1 MYQIGICDDEKG
13 TCASLEDMLEA
24 YGKKRGLLLDI
35 SIWYSGESLC
45 SFLKQGQRPDLLF
58 LDIELI
64 STDGIQVGR
73 FIREE
78 LADMETMIVYISSK
92 SSYAMNLFR
101 IQPLDFLIKPVGMA
115 AVEDVMERWITI
127 CERKNQTFCYRIKGY
142 HFRVPYHSILYFYSQ
157 NKKVTIVLK
166 DEEVMFYGKLKE
178 IAALAPLNFIMI
190 HQSFL
195 INLDYVAECSY
206 EIVKMMNGSR
216 LNISQPYRKKVRE
229 EIMRNKWEKMR

>member
-1 MYQIGICDDEKG
+1 M
-13 TCASLEDMLEA
+13 
-24 YGKKRGLLLDI
+24 
-35 SIWYSGESLC
+35 
-45 SFLKQGQRPDLLF
+45 
-58 LDIELI
+58 
-64 STDGIQVGR
+64 
-73 FIREE
+73 
-78 LADMETMIVYISSK
+78 
-92 SSYAMNLFR
+92 
-101 IQPLDFLIKPVGMA
+101 
-115 AVEDVMERWITI
+115 
-127 CERKNQTFCYRIKGY
+127 
-142 HFRVPYHSILYFYSQ
+142 
-157 NKKVTIVLK
+157 TIVLK